1 MNIAL
6 AATVSVM
13 SLLGEMLDRDAI
25 TRFPEPS
32 YRMKLF
38 SSYDRASTLPGEPN
52 WDANADFNQFLRIE
66 ENAGREERVL
76 VDADGPGA
84 LVRFWF
90 AGIGHDSAILRVYVD
105 GAAEPAIEGAAG
117 EIAGGEMLAGWPLSA
132 GLSPDSPAPERGINL
147 YLPIPFAR
155 HVKVTAEITMTP
167 RERAMFYYNIE
178 TRLYARDTEVESFSK
193 KVFAAARTAV
203 AEANEK
209 LAASCSEPPPEG
221 ESASL
226 DGELKPGESRSAVF
240 KRTGAIRYLRLKSVS
255 PAEYSTLWWQQQ
267 RLQLRKVELEIT
279 FDGKTCVSVPV
290 GEFFNT
296 GLWRQEHHET
306 RFTKVG
312 DDGVME
318 SRWVMPFAE
327 SCEVRLTNKDEVPVV
342 ISDSLAVCGDYAWDG
357 RSMHFGT
364 TYVSRPRLP
373 TRVAGAAYDIG
384 LDRIEGKG
392 VIAGTA
398 VTVENTVA
406 DWWGEGD
413 EKIWVD
419 GEASPSYIGT
429 GTEDHFGYAWCKPA
443 PFSHPFLAQP
453 TGEGNLAGG
462 YSVNFRARI
471 LDAIPFEKSIRYDIE
486 IWHWSDTLVDYDSV
500 SFHYLKP

>member
-1 MNIAL
+1 
-6 AATVSVM
+6 M

-193 KVFAAARTAV
+193 KVSPPPGRLSPRRTKNSRRAARSRRRKARALRWTA
-203 AEANEK
+203 N
-209 LAASCSEPPPEG
+209 L
-221 ESASL
+221 
-226 DGELKPGESRSAVF
+226 
-240 KRTGAIRYLRLKSVS
+240 S
-255 PAEYSTLWWQQQ
+255 PAN
-267 RLQLRKVELEIT
+267 RAR
-279 FDGKTCVSVPV
+279 
-290 GEFFNT
+290 
-296 GLWRQEHHET
+296 
-306 RFTKVG
+306 
-312 DDGVME
+312 
-318 SRWVMPFAE
+318 
-327 SCEVRLTNKDEVPVV
+327 
-342 ISDSLAVCGDYAWDG
+342 
-357 RSMHFGT
+357 
-364 TYVSRPRLP
+364 
-373 TRVAGAAYDIG
+373 
-384 LDRIEGKG
+384 
-392 VIAGTA
+392 
-398 VTVENTVA
+398 
-406 DWWGEGD
+406 
-413 EKIWVD
+413 
-419 GEASPSYIGT
+419 
-429 GTEDHFGYAWCKPA
+429 
-443 PFSHPFLAQP
+443 PFSNALERSDISGSRAYPRP
-453 TGEGNLAGG
+453 NIRRSGG
-462 YSVNFRARI
+462 SSSGFSSAR
-471 LDAIPFEKSIRYDIE
+471 
-486 IWHWSDTLVDYDSV
+486 WN
-500 SFHYLKP
+500 